1 MEKNVC
7 KMTDDSIFLIDIE
20 KILKTKA
27 GKKYKYIP
35 RFIVSY
41 LKHIVHQDELNVF
54 LKDSKNKVG
63 VDFLEACMEFLDAKV
78 EIKGLENLP
87 ENGKCTFVSN
97 HPLGGQ
103 DGVALGYI
111 LGKHYNGNVRYLVND
126 LLMNLHGLAPL
137 CIPINKTGSQS
148 RDFPK
153 MVEAGFASDNHIIM
167 FPAGLCSV
175 DRVGKSRIW
184 NGKRHLSLKVLKRI
198 VMWYLC
204 TLRAGTQTFFII
216 WQIYVRHLALSL
228 ILLCFTWQ
236 MKC

>member
-35 RFIVSY
+35 RFVVSY

-87 ENGKCTFVSN
+87 EN
-97 HPLGGQ
+97 
-103 DGVALGYI
+103 ALLSAITRWGD
-111 LGKHYNGNVRYLVND
+111 RME
-126 LLMNLHGLAPL
+126 LLWGIYWEN
-137 CIPINKTGSQS
+137 IT
-148 RDFPK
+148 
-153 MVEAGFASDNHIIM
+153 MVMYA
-167 FPAGLCSV
+167 
-175 DRVGKSRIW
+175 IW
-184 NGKRHLSLKVLKRI
+184 SMI
-198 VMWYLC
+198 C
-204 TLRAGTQTFFII
+204 
-216 WQIYVRHLALSL
+216 
-228 ILLCFTWQ
+228 
-236 MKC
+236 

>member
-35 RFIVSY
+35 RFVVSY

-87 ENGKCTFVSN
+87 ENGKCTFVRQS
-97 HPLGGQ
+97 PAWG
-103 DGVALGYI
+103 D
-111 LGKHYNGNVRYLVND
+111 RME
-126 LLMNLHGLAPL
+126 LLWGIYWEN
-137 CIPINKTGSQS
+137 IT
-148 RDFPK
+148 
-153 MVEAGFASDNHIIM
+153 MVMYA
-167 FPAGLCSV
+167 
-175 DRVGKSRIW
+175 IW
-184 NGKRHLSLKVLKRI
+184 SMI
-198 VMWYLC
+198 C
-204 TLRAGTQTFFII
+204 
-216 WQIYVRHLALSL
+216 
-228 ILLCFTWQ
+228 
-236 MKC
+236 

>member
-35 RFIVSY
+35 RFVVSY
-41 LKHIVHQDELNVF
+41 LKRIVHQDELNVF

-97 HPLGGQ
+97 HPLE
-103 DGVALGYI
+103 D
-111 LGKHYNGNVRYLVND
+111 RME
-126 LLMNLHGLAPL
+126 LLWGIYWEN
-137 CIPINKTGSQS
+137 IT
-148 RDFPK
+148 
-153 MVEAGFASDNHIIM
+153 MVMYA
-167 FPAGLCSV
+167 
-175 DRVGKSRIW
+175 IW
-184 NGKRHLSLKVLKRI
+184 SMI
-198 VMWYLC
+198 C
-204 TLRAGTQTFFII
+204 
-216 WQIYVRHLALSL
+216 
-228 ILLCFTWQ
+228 
-236 MKC
+236 

>member
-35 RFIVSY
+35 RFVVSY

-87 ENGKCTFVSN
+87 ENGKYT
-97 HPLGGQ
+97 
-103 DGVALGYI
+103 
-111 LGKHYNGNVRYLVND
+111 
-126 LLMNLHGLAPL
+126 LLAITRWEDRMELLWGIYWEN
-137 CIPINKTGSQS
+137 IT
-148 RDFPK
+148 
-153 MVEAGFASDNHIIM
+153 MVMYA
-167 FPAGLCSV
+167 
-175 DRVGKSRIW
+175 IW
-184 NGKRHLSLKVLKRI
+184 SMI
-198 VMWYLC
+198 C
-204 TLRAGTQTFFII
+204 
-216 WQIYVRHLALSL
+216 
-228 ILLCFTWQ
+228 
-236 MKC
+236 